1 MARGRSLAVLGLV
14 VSLGVA
20 ERAGSQSLGEVA
32 RREAAK
38 KKGKPAAGAPAF
50 TADDLESGRAHAKGT
65 VTTLQEPPGAPP
77 AGPSPS
83 PSPEP
88 DRSTLEREWRSRFA
102 EARARIAEADARAW
116 EDRIEVVFHSGIPVQ
131 QRVRV
136 KVDTPALQSAR
147 QAHADLEERLRR
159 AGLPP
164 GWGRE

>member
-1 MARGRSLAVLGLV
+1 VARGTSLAVLGLV
-14 VSLGVA
+14 VSLA
-20 ERAGSQSLGEVA
+20 DLAGSQSLGEVA

-50 TADDLESGRAHAKGT
+50 TADDLESGRTHAKGT
-65 VTTLQEPPGAPP
+65 VTTLEEPPGAPP
-77 AGPSPS
+77 AAPSPS

-88 DRSTLEREWRSRFA
+88 DRRALEREWRARFA
-102 EARARIAEADARAW
+102 AARARIAEADARAW

-136 KVDTPALQSAR
+136 KVDTLELRSAR
-147 QAHADLEERLRR
+147 QAHADLEEELRR